1 MKRWQG
7 FLVMLGVVALAGA
20 AFAQGETTIGVFW
33 DTAATQT
40 LRTAAGGFDV
50 NHTAYIYC
58 VDSEQVVGGAAFML
72 AKDTRLT
79 DIGQV
84 FPAGVQIGD
93 LYTGLQI
100 GLTTPQIGYYGTPV
114 WLGTVTYWAANLLLE
129 NAEIS
134 VVAYPAEGAIL
145 LSDHNGELREVA
157 GGTAYLTIP
166 VDNDETSWGAVKNL
180 YGN

>member
-40 LRTAAGGFDV
+40 LRTTAGGYDV

-58 VDSEQVVGGAAFML
+58 VNSEQVVGGAAFML
-72 AKDTRLT
+72 VKDTRLT
-79 DIGQV
+79 DIGQT

-93 LYTGLQI
+93 LYTGIQI
-100 GLTTPQIGYYGTPV
+100 GLTTPQIGYFGTPV
-114 WLGTVTYWAANLLLE
+114 WLGTVTYWAANFLLE

-145 LSDHNGELREVA
+145 LSDQNGELREVA